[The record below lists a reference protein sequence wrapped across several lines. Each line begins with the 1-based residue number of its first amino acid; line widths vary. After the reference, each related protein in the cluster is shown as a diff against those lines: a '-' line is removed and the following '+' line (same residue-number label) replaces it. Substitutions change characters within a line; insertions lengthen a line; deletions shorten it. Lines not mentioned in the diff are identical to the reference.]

1 MAYGIDIKYFNSFW
15 LKKATKNYGG
25 STDVKSSTWPGL
37 PWNPFDKVLANAFPV
52 FPYGTGATPGEFAG
66 TTSTPVIPFAQNWF
80 VEESR
85 IRGGYNNMSV
95 DLGARAYLVDPESKQ
110 VHRKSSLIYS
120 GIFNSR
126 TGINETNQFSTGVD
140 ITRSLDPAQG
150 SIQKLYTEDTNLI
163 IFQENKV
170 NRALIDKDTIYTT
183 ESGTA
188 TQLMGAVIG
197 QIVPYLGEYGISD
210 NPESFAIFG
219 YRKYFC
225 DRYRGVILRLSRD
238 GITEISQYG
247 MRDYFRDYLRT
258 VPNDWTLGLISFPV
272 TGSPSGNSIS
282 ILSDSYP
289 NIPIGATPYLLT
301 NGNLGPVEVA
311 TGTPG
316 NFQQPVYFDSITD
329 LGGGVWRFTVPGE
342 GVDTNS
348 GLFWNDPSLN
358 ITELYFGYEYKSH
371 IPGAWDN
378 HSYNYTLSLQ
388 SKPRWLSTESST
400 YNTLSFDESVLGWT
414 SFYSYK
420 PIFMDSLKNSFYS
433 FIDSNVY
440 QHYDEIT
447 QNTRGVFYSVRNDSN
462 VTLVFNPNVSIMK
475 NFQTV
480 SYEGSN
486 GWEVDE
492 FKSGFEGT
500 DFVNSLNQ
508 EYQDTTATVK
518 SYSEGLYTENGIPNR
533 AGFDRKEN
541 RYVAN
546 LINSSAARPGEII
559 FGAASSG
566 IKGYFATVKLSTDAT
581 TDLGGM
587 KELFSV
593 GSKFVTSSY

>member
-15 LKKATKNYGG
+15 LKKATKNYGA

-66 TTSTPVIPFAQNWF
+66 TTSTPVINFAQNWF

-85 IRGGYNNMSV
+85 IRGGYNNVSV

-150 SIQKLYTEDTNLI
+150 SIQKLYAEDTNLI

-188 TQLMGAVIG
+188 TQLMGSVIG

-225 DRYRGVILRLSRD
+225 DRYRGVVLRLSRD

-258 VPNDWTLGLISFPV
+258 VPNDWTLGLLSFPV
-272 TGSPSGNSIS
+272 DSIVD
-282 ILSDSYP
+282 SDEVDITSATCP
-289 NIPIGATPYLLT
+289 NIPIGSQAYTFN
-301 NGNLGPVEVA
+301 NGNLGPIV
-311 TGTPG
+311 G
-316 NFQQPVYFDSITD
+316 NVGAVGDNYSPAYVSSITD
-329 LGGGVWRFTVPGE
+329 QGSGVWRIKMTPGE
-342 GVDTNS
+342 MVDSNTDA
-348 GLFWNDPSLN
+348 FWQTAG
-358 ITELYFGYEYKSH
+358 ITTLYFGYEYKSH
-371 IPGAWDN
+371 IVGAWDN

-447 QNTRGVFYSVRNDSN
+447 QNTRGVFYNVRNDSN

-508 EYQDTTATVK
+508 EYQDTTATVR

-546 LINSSAARPGEII
+546 LVNSSAARPGEII
-559 FGAASSG
+559 FGAGSSG